1 MDLKG
6 RKMIYFVVIISF
18 IVVLWIVDIFYFY
31 ENNSDNKVDTRNIRN
46 ENLKRLKDSYGFK

>member
-1 MDLKG
+1 
-6 RKMIYFVVIISF
+6 MIYFVVIISF

-31 ENNSDNKVDTRNIRN
+31 ENNSDSKVDTRNIRN

>member
-31 ENNSDNKVDTRNIRN
+31 ENNSDSKVDTRNIRN